1 MRRAALLDILGE
13 RGVFLLTLANFALA
27 ALALSPFTSLSF
39 DSKAVILCLT
49 NLVAA
54 ECATLPIAANSSA
67 RWSVRIIA
75 IAEAALTVVGGTVA
89 AACQKAKYGTR
100 KTAFTISFLAV
111 VFPSAIALIWV
122 SSDQAKKRVEAER
135 LGSEQGEFTFLSPIC
150 DAN

>member
-27 ALALSPFTSLSF
+27 ALALSPFT
-39 DSKAVILCLT
+39 CLT